1 MKMTACVR
9 RSKWGKAHT
18 DDQRGAPFFDHH
30 VKACH
35 SALPATP
42 MTATPPI
49 PGWYG
54 KLPTL
59 GDFASRRLESS
70 FIDPWDAWLSE
81 GIAALR
87 TQADEQWLDHYLASP
102 VWRFVLMPGV
112 IGLDTAMAGVLMP
125 SVDRVGRYFPLTLAA
140 PLNVTPQSAAEVDEL
155 QAWLH
160 QLDDT
165 AADALH
171 DDWSVDQLEAALEH
185 RPLGLNA
192 TLAVPPGADALSS
205 VIQGQVLHTALPLS
219 SRHDLSALIAHSSAL
234 QWQTAT
240 QGLAFWWAE
249 SAEGQPRSL
258 VSRGLPRGEGFA
270 TLLGNAAA

>member
-1 MKMTACVR
+1 
-9 RSKWGKAHT
+9 
-18 DDQRGAPFFDHH
+18 
-30 VKACH
+30 
-35 SALPATP
+35 

-59 GDFASRRLESS
+59 GDFASRRLEAS
-70 FIDPWDAWLSE
+70 FIAPWDAWLSE

-87 TQADEQWLDHYLASP
+87 TQAGEHWLDAYLASP

-125 SVDRVGRYFPLTLAA
+125 SVDRVGRYFPLTLAT
-140 PLNVTPQSAAEVDEL
+140 PLNATPQSAAQVDEL

-171 DDWSVDQLEAALEH
+171 DDWSVDQLEAALE
-185 RPLGLNA
+185 RLPPGLNA
-192 TLAVPPGADALSS
+192 TNAVPPGADALSS
-205 VIQGQVLHTALPLS
+205 VLQGQVLHATLPLS
-219 SRHDLSALIAHSSAL
+219 SRQDLSALLAHSSAT
-234 QWQTAT
+234 QWQAAT

-249 SAEGQPRSL
+249 SAEGAPRSL
-258 VSRGLPRGEGFA
+258 VSRGLPRGDGFA
-270 TLLGNAAA
+270 ALLGSAAA

>member
-1 MKMTACVR
+1 
-9 RSKWGKAHT
+9 
-18 DDQRGAPFFDHH
+18 
-30 VKACH
+30 
-35 SALPATP
+35 

-59 GDFASRRLESS
+59 GDFASRRLEPT
-70 FIDPWDAWLSE
+70 FIDPWDAWLAE

-87 TQADEQWLDHYLASP
+87 AQAESTWLDHYLASP
-102 VWRFVLMPGV
+102 VWRFMLMPGV
-112 IGLDTAMAGVLMP
+112 IGLDTPVAGVLMP

-140 PLNVTPQSAAEVDEL
+140 PLTTTPQSAAEVEHV

-171 DDWSVDQLEAALEH
+171 EDWSIDQLESTLE
-185 RPLGLNA
+185 RMPLGLNA
-192 TLAVPPGADALSS
+192 TSAVPPGADALSS

-219 SRHDLSALIAHSSAL
+219 NRHDLSALIAHSAAV
-234 QWQTAT
+234 QWQAAA

-249 SAEGQPRSL
+249 TAEGAPRSL
-258 VSRGLPRGEGFA
+258 VSRGLPRGDGFA
-270 TLLGNAAA
+270 ALLGSAAA

>member
-1 MKMTACVR
+1 MTA
-9 RSKWGKAHT
+9 SH
-18 DDQRGAPFFDHH
+18 
-30 VKACH
+30 
-35 SALPATP
+35 
-42 MTATPPI
+42 PI

-59 GDFASRRLESS
+59 GDFASRRLEPS
-70 FIDPWDAWLSE
+70 FIDPWDAWLAE

-87 TQADEQWLDHYLASP
+87 TQSSEAWLDHYLASP
-102 VWRFVLMPGV
+102 VWRFLLMPGV
-112 IGLDTAMAGVLMP
+112 VGLGQAMAGVLMP

-140 PLNVTPQSAAEVDEL
+140 PLAAVPQSAAQVEDL

-171 DDWSVDQLEAALEH
+171 EDWSIEQLEAELE
-185 RPLGLNA
+185 RLPLNTPHGLPCA
-192 TLAVPPGADALSS
+192 GLDTLGS
-205 VIQGQVLHTALPLS
+205 VIKGQAPHATLPLS
-219 SRHDLSALIAHSSAL
+219 NRLDLSTLLEVSAAV
-234 QWQTAT
+234 QWQAAT

-249 SAEGQPRSL
+249 SAEGPPRSL

-270 TLLGNAAA
+270 TLLGSAAA

>member
-1 MKMTACVR
+1 MTA
-9 RSKWGKAHT
+9 SH
-18 DDQRGAPFFDHH
+18 
-30 VKACH
+30 
-35 SALPATP
+35 
-42 MTATPPI
+42 PI

-59 GDFASRRLESS
+59 GDFASRRLEPS
-70 FIDPWDAWLSE
+70 FIDPWDAWLAE

-87 TQADEQWLDHYLASP
+87 TQSGDAWLEHYLASP

-112 IGLDTAMAGVLMP
+112 VGVDKAMAGVLMP

-140 PLNVTPQSAAEVDEL
+140 PLAALPQSASQAEDL

-171 DDWSVDQLEAALEH
+171 EDWSIEQLEAELE
-185 RPLGLNA
+185 RLPLNTPHGLPCA
-192 TLAVPPGADALSS
+192 SLDPLTR
-205 VIQGQVLHTALPLS
+205 VIQGKVPHATLPLS
-219 SRHDLSALIAHSSAL
+219 TRLDLSTLLEVSAAV
-234 QWQTAT
+234 QWQAAT

-249 SAEGQPRSL
+249 SAEGPPRSL
-258 VSRGLPRGEGFA
+258 VSRGLPRDDGFA
-270 TLLGNAAA
+270 ALLGSVAA